1 VSKGS
6 DGLVGSCGLLGVTPR
21 REGLEDKAD
30 GAGAVFGG
38 LTKVVFV
45 GVTGLGADWAGWAG
59 AVSGGGGAAG
69 ADVDM
74 GVSGWRSL
82 SSVEV
87 SL

>member
-30 GAGAVFGG
+30 GADSVFGG
-38 LTKVVFV
+38 ATRVVFV

-59 AVSGGGGAAG
+59 AVGGGADGAAG
-69 ADVDM
+69 ATV
-74 GVSGWRSL
+74 GIRHYVL
-82 SSVEV
+82 
-87 SL
+87 